1 MHNAHRSSLFHDTAS
16 KKLPSLWMTAHCL
29 FLILPLTVALTT
41 SAISFVSSKNT
52 RESPQKIQ
60 KSEDARINKAMLQN
74 CEGIRIEVPPIR
86 KRLLRNDL

>member
-29 FLILPLTVALTT
+29 FLILPLTVDLTT

-52 RESPQKIQ
+52 RESPQKNTEAGRCQNNISLFE
-60 KSEDARINKAMLQN
+60 KYSANK
-74 CEGIRIEVPPIR
+74 
-86 KRLLRNDL
+86 